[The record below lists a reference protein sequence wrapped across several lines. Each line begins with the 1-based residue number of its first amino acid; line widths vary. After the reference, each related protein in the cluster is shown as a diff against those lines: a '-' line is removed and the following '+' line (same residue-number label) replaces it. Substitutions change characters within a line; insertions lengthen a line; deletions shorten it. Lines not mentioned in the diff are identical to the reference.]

1 MQHISTRRWVLV
13 TLTAATMASTLGGCV
28 PLVVGGAVMTGMVAT
43 DRRTSGAQ
51 LDDEGIEVRIVNR
64 LHEAFGDRVHVNAT
78 SYNRQ
83 VLLTGEVGSA
93 YDKQRVEQIVS
104 RVDNVRTVV
113 NELALIG
120 GSSFTQRSGDS
131 VITGRVK
138 AALLD
143 APDISGNAFK
153 VVTERGAVYLMGR
166 VTKREAERAT
176 EVVRG
181 VGGVQKVVRVFEIIS
196 EAELQRIQT
205 DNAPQPAS
213 TGPRS

>member
-64 LHEAFGDRVHVNAT
+64 LNEAFGDRVHVNAT

-113 NELALIG
+113 NELALVG
-120 GSSFTQRSGDS
+120 GSSFTQRSGDA

-153 VVTERGAVYLMGR
+153 VVTERGTVYLMGR

-181 VGGVQKVVRVFEIIS
+181 VSGVQKVVRAFEFIT

-205 DNAPQPAS
+205 ESSPPPAS